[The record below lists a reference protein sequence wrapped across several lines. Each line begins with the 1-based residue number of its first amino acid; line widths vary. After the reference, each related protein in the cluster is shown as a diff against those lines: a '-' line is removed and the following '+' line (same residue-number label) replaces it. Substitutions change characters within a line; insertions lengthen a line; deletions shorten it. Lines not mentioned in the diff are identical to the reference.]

1 MRRFAL
7 RRSGVSGPTK
17 VQGSDPPLGLP
28 GGGGSCL
35 DRLGCRFPH
44 GLDMGRQLGST
55 NQYKVVHA
63 RNGVLG
69 VCLDTWG
76 I

>member
-1 MRRFAL
+1 MAWTR
-7 RRSGVSGPTK
+7 V
-17 VQGSDPPLGLP
+17 GSW
-28 GGGGSCL
+28 
-35 DRLGCRFPH
+35 
-44 GLDMGRQLGST
+44 GST

-76 I
+76 K